1 MISVVLPLLRLVSSL
16 VYSLSWSMFHM
27 CLKGVCIPLLLGGLQ
42 MSVQSSWFTVLLE
55 SSVSL
60 LIFCLVISVA
70 EKKPVLTLLQG
81 RSQF

>member
-1 MISVVLPLLRLVSSL
+1 MISVVLPLLRLVSSI

-27 CLKGVCIPLLLGGLQ
+27 GLKGVCILLLLGGLQ

-55 SSVSL
+55 SSISL

-70 EKKPVLTLLQG
+70 EKKPVPTLLQG